1 MKNIKLI
8 HGDCLKIMDKLVQK
22 GTVVDCIIT
31 DLPYGTSSCSW
42 DTIIPF
48 DEMWNRVYKL
58 VKPNAGIILFG
69 TEPFSS
75 YLRLSNIKHYKYDWK
90 WEKSNG
96 SNFLNNS
103 HQPLKVHEDILV
115 FTKYS
120 KTKKTSIYY
129 PQITKGVP
137 YKQKET
143 PRNLKQSLSNINS
156 DIKNL
161 KTINTGTRQ
170 PKSILKFT
178 SDKEKLHPTQK
189 PIKLL
194 MYLIKTYTKE
204 NEIVLDF
211 TMGSGST
218 GVACKYTNR
227 RFIGIE
233 KDKEY
238 FDIAKKRIT
247 KQLIPRN
254 RGTVIKQTNT
264 RRLF

>member
-1 MKNIKLI
+1 MENIKLI
-8 HGDCLKIMDKLVQK
+8 YGDCLKKMDKLIKQK
-22 GTVVDCIIT
+22 VLIDCVIT

-48 DEMWNRVYKL
+48 DEMWDRIYRL

-75 YLRLSNIKHYKYDWK
+75 ALRMSNIKHYKYDWK

-115 FTKYS
+115 FTRYS

-129 PQITKGVP
+129 PQITKGKP
-137 YKQKET
+137 YKQKEGE
-143 PRNLKQSLSNINS
+143 RRIKENLASINGE
-156 DIKNL
+156 IRLLKN
-161 KTINTGTRQ
+161 INTGTRQ
-170 PKSILKFT
+170 PRSILRFNL
-178 SDKEKLHPTQK
+178 DKEKLHPTQK

-204 NEIVLDF
+204 NELVLDF

-233 KDKEY
+233 NNKEY

-254 RGTVIKQTNT
+254 RGTVIKETKN

>member
-1 MKNIKLI
+1 M
-8 HGDCLKIMDKLVQK
+8 
-22 GTVVDCIIT
+22 
-31 DLPYGTSSCSW
+31 
-42 DTIIPF
+42 
-48 DEMWNRVYKL
+48 
-58 VKPNAGIILFG
+58 
-69 TEPFSS
+69 
-75 YLRLSNIKHYKYDWK
+75 SNIKHYKYDWK

-129 PQITKGVP
+129 PQTTKGKA

-143 PRNLKQSLSNINS
+143 PRDLKQSLSNINS
-156 DIKNL
+156 SIKNL

-170 PKSILKFT
+170 PRSILRFNL
-178 SDKEKLHPTQK
+178 DKNKLHPTQK
-189 PIKLL
+189 PIALL
-194 MYLIKTYTKE
+194 KYLIKTYTKE
-204 NEIVLDF
+204 NELILDF

-227 RFIGIE
+227 KFIGIE

-238 FDIAKKRIT
+238 FSIAKKRIT
-247 KQLIPRN
+247 NQLIPRN
-254 RGTVIKQTNT
+254 RGTVIKQTKNSRN